1 MNFDGSR
8 CGDCNKEIY
17 QRQRFCDK
25 CGNRLDHSINE
36 GKSPKGKKRSSRYNV
51 LTFFG
56 CCGVNNDPVIA
67 GKSLSILNVI
77 AS

>member
-36 GKSPKGKKRSSRYNV
+36 GKSPKGKKKGVHVIMYLPSSGVVGQIMSQLLQVNHCQF
-51 LTFFG
+51 LT
-56 CCGVNNDPVIA
+56 
-67 GKSLSILNVI
+67 
-77 AS
+77 